1 MKKSTITVLA
11 MTAAMAALSL
21 MWGCNKTDE
30 AADAADAA
38 QETAQETEGSAQEK
52 MDYGPLISELN
63 LDDYITVGEYKGLSV
78 SKNNTEPTEEDV
90 NAAIDSA
97 LADKAEK
104 KEVTGRPVQNGDIAN
119 IDYEGKKDG
128 VAFDGG
134 TAQGYDLTIG
144 SGQFIPGFEDG
155 LVGAEVGETRDLNL
169 TFPENYGNEELAGAD
184 VVFTVTVNSISESV
198 TPELTDELVK
208 EIDSSLNN
216 VAEYREQI
224 TEKLRSENESQED
237 SRIKNELLD
246 MVVDASQY
254 EELPQGLVNE
264 QIDIAILQAGNY
276 ATSMGIST
284 DDFFNQFYG
293 ITIDQFKEQY
303 KEYAEHG
310 AKQMLAV
317 FAIAEKE
324 GLLLND
330 SETEAALKEYMTNL
344 SFDGDYKAFLETT
357 DGRGSY
363 EYIHYDKVLQYLYDN
378 ADIKE

>member
-1 MKKSTITVLA
+1 MKKPTITVLA

-52 MDYGPLISELN
+52 TDYGPLISELN

-104 KEVTGRPVQNGDIAN
+104 KEITGRPVQNGDIVN

-254 EELPQGLVNE
+254 GELPQGLVNE